1 MEDSDTDLSS
11 GAALDRSGSAGVP
24 VFKFEGIDIRGA
36 LAARPSRAPDY
47 GAGDQAFAAL
57 ARELREKP
65 GNILQTIVEIAV
77 GLCGCDTA
85 GISVLEGDVFR
96 WEAVAGAFAGSRGDT
111 TPRHQSPCGVCV
123 DSNSMQLMHLPD
135 RLFPTLLSEP
145 RFVEMLMVPLHR
157 DGNPIGAVWIVSHSF
172 EKQFDKEDERN
183 LRLLAQFASAGWE
196 QLKASEASLGT
207 DRRKHNFIAV
217 LGHELRNPL
226 AALSAATA
234 VLRTRVTGD
243 GLAIRATD
251 VIARQYRHMSR
262 LVDDL
267 LDVARMSNGKLQL
280 EKRRLDLRTVVT
292 QAIDERR
299 VQIDRRRQNLTADL
313 GVAPIWVNAD
323 PIRLS
328 QVMSNLI
335 DNAAKYTPEHGKIVV
350 AITADD
356 SEVHVDV
363 RDSGI
368 GIAPE
373 QFVNLFKPFSQLTE
387 SRNASA
393 GGLGIGLALVKTLI
407 ELHEGSVQ
415 AKSTGAGQG
424 SCFTIRLPRP
434 SQNAG
439 SKQAGAISSH

>member
-1 MEDSDTDLSS
+1 M
-11 GAALDRSGSAGVP
+11 P
-24 VFKFEGIDIRGA
+24 VFRFEDIDIRGE
-36 LAARPSRAPDY
+36 LVARRSRAPDY
-47 GAGDQAFAAL
+47 GAEDQAFAAL
-57 ARELREKP
+57 ATELREKP
-65 GNILQTIVEIAV
+65 GNILQKIVDIAV
-77 GLCGCDTA
+77 GVCGCHTA
-85 GISVLEGDVFR
+85 GISVLDGDVFR
-96 WEAVAGAFAGSRGDT
+96 WEAVAGAFASSRGDT
-111 TPRHQSPCGVCV
+111 TPRHESPCGVCV

-157 DGNPIGAVWIVSHSF
+157 DGKAIGAAWIVSHSF
-172 EKQFDKEDERN
+172 VKQFDKKDERN
-183 LRLLAQFASAGWE
+183 LRLLARFASAGWE
-196 QLKASEASLGT
+196 QTKASEANLGT

-234 VLRTRVTGD
+234 VLRTRLTGD
-243 GLAIRATD
+243 SLAIRATD
-251 VIARQYRHMSR
+251 VIARQSRHMSR

-267 LDVARMSNGKLQL
+267 LDVARISNGKLQL
-280 EKRRLDLRTVVT
+280 DKRRLDLRTVVT

-313 GVAPIWVNAD
+313 GHSPIWVNAD

-335 DNAAKYTPEHGKIVV
+335 DNAAKYTPEHGNIVV
-350 AITADD
+350 AITAND

-363 RDSGI
+363 HDSGV
-368 GIAPE
+368 GIAPD
-373 QFVNLFKPFSQLTE
+373 QFVNLFKPFSQLTQ

-407 ELHEGSVQ
+407 ELHEGTVH

-434 SQNAG
+434 SQDTRLEPAG
-439 SKQAGAISSH
+439 SIIAH